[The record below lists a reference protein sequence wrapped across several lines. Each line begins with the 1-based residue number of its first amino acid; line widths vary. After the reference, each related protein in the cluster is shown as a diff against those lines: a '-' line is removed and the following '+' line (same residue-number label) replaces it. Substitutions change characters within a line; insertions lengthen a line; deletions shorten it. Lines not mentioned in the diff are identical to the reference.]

1 MAYRMAEQ
9 RFIIEDGTL
18 TKYEADDYAEVVY
31 IPDCVK
37 RIGCRAFFEAAVG
50 KVVIPDSVTTIEA
63 DAFLDC
69 TLEEIELPDSV
80 TTIETWAFSGCE
92 NLHEIRIPES
102 VTSIGPWAIGYKELH
117 FLPYWDPVPFGRP
130 VIIYGKP
137 GSEAERYTK
146 DNFWCYNEHIT
157 EFREIRTDAG
167 KQEGES

>member
-157 EFREIRTDAG
+157 EFREIRRDAG

>member
-69 TLEEIELPDSV
+69 TLEKIELPDSV

-117 FLPYWDPVPFGRP
+117 FLPYWGPVPFGRP
-130 VIIYGKP
+130 VIIYGKQ

>member
-37 RIGCRAFFEAAVG
+37 RIGCRAFFEAVVG

-137 GSEAERYTK
+137 DSEAERYTK

-157 EFREIRTDAG
+157 EFREIRRDAG